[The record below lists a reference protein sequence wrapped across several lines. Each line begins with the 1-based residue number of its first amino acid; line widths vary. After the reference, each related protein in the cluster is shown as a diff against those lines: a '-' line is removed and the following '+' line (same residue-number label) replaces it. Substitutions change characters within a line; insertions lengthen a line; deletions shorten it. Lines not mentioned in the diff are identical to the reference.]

1 MAYPRNARSL
11 AAVLLLL
18 GAGACSG
25 APATSAA
32 LGEELFETCAPCH
45 GSNGGG
51 NIDIGAPTIAGL
63 PSWYVVTQLEKF
75 QNGVRGKHPDD
86 LAGLRMRPMAVSLQF
101 GAPGQNE
108 AVAEHIAG
116 MTRVDP
122 GRAVLANA
130 GAGAGRYQVCAVCH
144 GADAQGNADL
154 HAPPLAVTNDW
165 YLLEQLRKFKSGI
178 RGADP
183 LDTWGATMR
192 PNTLALD
199 ETAMQDVVAYIQT
212 LR

>member
-1 MAYPRNARSL
+1 MLDPGNVRSF
-11 AAVLLLL
+11 AVVLLLL
-18 GAGACSG
+18 GVGACG
-25 APATSAA
+25 RAPATGAA

-51 NIDIGAPTIAGL
+51 NIEVGAPTIAGL
-63 PSWYVVTQLEKF
+63 PAWYVVTQLEKF
-75 QNGVRGKHPDD
+75 QNGTRGTHPDD
-86 LAGLRMRPMAVSLQF
+86 LAGLRMRPMAISLTFVQ
-101 GAPGQNE
+101 GQNE

-116 MTRVDP
+116 MTRVEP
-122 GRAVLANA
+122 GRVVLANA
-130 GAGAGRYQVCAVCH
+130 GSGAGRYQVCAVCH
-144 GADAQGNADL
+144 GADDQGNADL

-165 YLLEQLRKFKSGI
+165 YLLEQLRKFKSGV